1 MTRKEQTQM
10 LSDISNARVQLDL
23 ILKGLADGLADI
35 SRELLILRRAKE
47 AFDYGEV
54 IEESDDVDLDD
65 VPPKEVED
73 D

>member
-1 MTRKEQTQM
+1 MTRKEQVQM
-10 LSDISNARVQLDL
+10 LSDISNAIVKQDL
-23 ILKGLADGLADI
+23 ILKMLSDGFSDI
-35 SRELLILRRAKE
+35 SREILILRRAKE
-47 AFDYGEV
+47 TFDYGEV

>member
-1 MTRKEQTQM
+1 MTRKEQVQM
-10 LSDISNARVQLDL
+10 LSDIANAIVKQDL
-23 ILKGLADGLADI
+23 ILKMLSDGFSDI
-35 SRELLILRRAKE
+35 SREILILRRAKE
-47 AFDYGEV
+47 TFDYGEV